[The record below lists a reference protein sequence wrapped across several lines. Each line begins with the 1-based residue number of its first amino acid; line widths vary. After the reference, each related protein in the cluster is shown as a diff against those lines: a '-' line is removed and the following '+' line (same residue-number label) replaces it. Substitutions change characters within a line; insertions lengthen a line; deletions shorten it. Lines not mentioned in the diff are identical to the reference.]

1 METTMMRF
9 LFGAMVMMAA
19 ALVGGPAAVAQET
32 YRLGAV
38 LSVTG
43 PASYLGEDERNTL
56 QLLQDQVN
64 ARGGIN
70 GKKIEVIT
78 YDDASDP
85 TKSVTA
91 LRRLHEEDKVVA
103 VIGGSISGN
112 SLAMIPFSE
121 KAGVPQ
127 LVPAASG
134 KISNPV
140 KKWVFQFCNTDVQSI
155 TLILSFLKQKGI
167 TNIAML
173 ADSTGYGVS
182 GKEELE
188 RQAPAQGFKV
198 VAWETFGPTDTDMT
212 AQLTRIKASGARA
225 VLVWNATPASAIVA
239 KNFKQLGLD
248 ALQIQS
254 TAYVSARQL
263 QLAGDAAE
271 GIYLSGFKIPVV
283 DQLPAGDPQKKLLT
297 EFRDAYVKRFG
308 REPNAYGTLAYDAF
322 TALVKV
328 LPTAGADRDKIRQA
342 LEGLKNHVA
351 AAGIY
356 TMSPTDHNGFQ
367 VESMPMLVVE
377 KGAFKLVSR

>member
-1 METTMMRF
+1 MMRF
-9 LFGAMVMMAA
+9 LFGAMVMMVA

>member
-1 METTMMRF
+1 MKRI
-9 LFGAMVMMAA
+9 LFGLLIAMVTAVAA
-19 ALVGGPAAVAQET
+19 GPVAVAQET
-32 YRLGAV
+32 YKIGAV

-43 PASYLGEDERNTL
+43 PASYIGDDERNTL

-64 ARGGIN
+64 AQGGIG
-70 GKKIEVIT
+70 GKKVEIVT

-85 TKSVTA
+85 TKSVSA

-127 LVPAASG
+127 LVPAASA

-140 KKWVFQFCNTDVQSI
+140 KKWVFQFCSTDVQAI
-155 TLILSFLKQKGI
+155 RLILSFVKGKGI
-167 TNIAML
+167 TSIAML
-173 ADSTGYGVS
+173 ADSTAYGVS

-188 RQAPAQGFKV
+188 RQAPEQGFKV
-198 VAWETFGPTDTDMT
+198 AAWETFGPTDTDMT
-212 AQLTRIKASGARA
+212 AQLARIKASGARA

-254 TAYVSARQL
+254 TAYVSVRQL
-263 QLAGDAAE
+263 QLAGDAAD
-271 GIYLSGFKIPVV
+271 GIFLSGYKIPVV
-283 DQLPAGDPQKKLLT
+283 DQLPASDPQKKLLI
-297 EFRDAYVKRFG
+297 EFREAYAKRFG
-308 REPNAYGTLAYDAF
+308 REPNAYAALAYDAF

-328 LPTAGADRDKIRQA
+328 LPTTGGDRDRIRQA
-342 LEGLKNHVA
+342 LEGLKNHVG

-367 VESMPMLVVE
+367 IESMPMLVVE
-377 KGAFKLVSR
+377 KGAFKLVGR

>member
-1 METTMMRF
+1 MMKRI
-9 LFGAMVMMAA
+9 LLGVMVVMVTAVVA
-19 ALVGGPAAVAQET
+19 GPVAVAQET
-32 YRLGAV
+32 YKIGAV

-64 ARGGIN
+64 ARGGIG
-70 GKKIEVIT
+70 GKKVDIVI

-91 LRRLHEEDKVVA
+91 LRRLHEEDKVLA

-121 KAGVPQ
+121 KASVPQ
-127 LVPAASG
+127 LVPAASA
-134 KISNPV
+134 KISNPI
-140 KKWVFQFCNTDVQSI
+140 KKWVFQFCSTDVQAI
-155 TLILSFLKQKGI
+155 TLILNFLKAKGV
-167 TNIAML
+167 TSIAML
-173 ADSTGYGVS
+173 SDSTAYGVS

-188 RQAPAQGFKV
+188 RQAPGQGFKV

-212 AQLTRIKASGARA
+212 AQLAHIKASGARA

-254 TAYVSARQL
+254 TAYVSVRQL
-263 QLAGDAAE
+263 ELAGDAAE
-271 GIYLSGFKIPVV
+271 GIYLSGYKIPVV
-283 DQLPAGDPQKKLLT
+283 NQLPASDPQKKLLT
-297 EFRDAYVKRFG
+297 EFREVYTKRFG
-308 REPNAYGTLAYDAF
+308 REPNAYAALAYDAF

-328 LPTAGADRDKIRQA
+328 LPTAGADRDKIRQG
-342 LEGLKNHVA
+342 LEGLKNFVA

-356 TMSPTDHNGFQ
+356 TISPTDHNGFQ

-377 KGAFKLVSR
+377 KGAFRLVNR

>member
-1 METTMMRF
+1 MKR
-9 LFGAMVMMAA
+9 LFGVMVVMVTAVAA
-19 ALVGGPAAVAQET
+19 GPAAVAQET
-32 YRLGAV
+32 YRIGAV

-64 ARGGIN
+64 ARGGIG
-70 GKKIEVIT
+70 GKKVEVVI

-91 LRRLHEEDKVVA
+91 LRRLHEEDRVLA

-155 TLILSFLKQKGI
+155 SLILNFLKAKGI
-167 TNIAML
+167 TSIAML
-173 ADSTGYGVS
+173 ADSTAYGVS

-188 RQAPAQGFKV
+188 RQAPAHGFKV

-271 GIYLSGFKIPVV
+271 GIFVSGYKIPVV
-283 DQLPAGDPQKKLLT
+283 DQLPASDPQKKLLT
-297 EFRDAYVKRFG
+297 EFREAYGKRFG
-308 REPNAYGTLAYDAF
+308 REPNAYAALVYDAF
-322 TALVKV
+322 TALVKM
-328 LPTAGADRDKIRQA
+328 LPTAGADRDKIRQG

-367 VESMPMLVVE
+367 VESMQMLVVE
-377 KGAFKLVSR
+377 KGAFKLVGR

>member
-1 METTMMRF
+1 MKRL
-9 LFGAMVMMAA
+9 LFGAMVVMVAA
-19 ALVGGPAAVAQET
+19 VVAGPAASAQET
-32 YRLGAV
+32 YKIGAV

-64 ARGGIN
+64 AKGGIN
-70 GKKIEVIT
+70 GKKVEVVT

-91 LRRLHEEDKVVA
+91 LRRLHEEDKVLA

-134 KISNPV
+134 KISNPL

-155 TLILSFLKQKGI
+155 TLILNFLKQKGI
-167 TNIAML
+167 TSIAML

-198 VAWETFGPTDTDMT
+198 AAWETFGPTDTDMT

-377 KGAFKLVSR
+377 KGAFKLVAR

>member
-1 METTMMRF
+1 MKRF
-9 LFGAMVMMAA
+9 LFALMLVMLA
-19 ALVGGPAAVAQET
+19 ALTSASGAFAQET
-32 YRLGAV
+32 YKIGAV

-64 ARGGIN
+64 AKGGIN
-70 GKKIEVIT
+70 GKKVDVVI

-91 LRRLHEEDKVVA
+91 LRRLHEEDKVLA

-155 TLILSFLKQKGI
+155 GLILGFLKGKGI
-167 TNIAML
+167 SNIAML
-173 ADSTGYGVS
+173 ADSSGYGVS

-188 RQAPAQGFKV
+188 RQAPGQGFKV
-198 VAWETFGPTDTDMT
+198 VAWETFAPSDTDMT
-212 AQLTRIKASGARA
+212 AQLTRIKAAGAKA

-271 GIYLSGFKIPVV
+271 GIFLSGFKIPVV
-283 DQLPAGDPQKKLLT
+283 DQLPASDPQKALLT

-328 LPTAGADRDKIRQA
+328 LPAAGGDRDRIRQG

-377 KGAFKLVSR
+377 KGAFKLVAR